1 MEEKLNPLTEDALS
15 IYIDKDNKI
24 TLYRGNKEANYA
36 PSLLELLNAISDLND
51 SDCYNAARV
60 LQTEEKTTYL
70 FQSNKTEENTNV
82 TCHVKIEAAN
92 ASTLL
97 DTLIVDENEEVV
109 SMKEQLAREVE
120 KIENKG
126 LERAKLSSRII
137 SSIKERAKEKKEKF
151 IANQDKIKR
160 NAIRVGAIAGVS
172 ILIASSIALLKEDI
186 ELQKQNPYDYADVA
200 TDTFYATAPDEF
212 VRDHDEEFKKDK
224 QAYEEKER
232 QEEMSRYNEVINA
245 GQQETTTRAK

>member
-1 MEEKLNPLTEDALS
+1 ML
-15 IYIDKDNKI
+15 
-24 TLYRGNKEANYA
+24 
-36 PSLLELLNAISDLND
+36 
-51 SDCYNAARV
+51 
-60 LQTEEKTTYL
+60 
-70 FQSNKTEENTNV
+70 
-82 TCHVKIEAAN
+82 
-92 ASTLL
+92 
-97 DTLIVDENEEVV
+97 
-109 SMKEQLAREVE
+109 
-120 KIENKG
+120 
-126 LERAKLSSRII
+126 
-137 SSIKERAKEKKEKF
+137 KEKKEKF

-200 TDTFYATAPDEF
+200 TDTLYATAPDEF
-212 VRDHDEEFKKDK
+212 VRDHDEEFQKDK

>member
-172 ILIASSIALLKEDI
+172 ILIASYIALLKEDI

-212 VRDHDEEFKKDK
+212 VRDHDEEFQKDK